1 MKKLNIIIGKK
12 QIIIA
17 ALLVTL
23 STAAVLNWYYATG
36 DNAVT
41 VMDTTNKAKDENK
54 NEKNDNTEKYG
65 TTELVSNNNYF
76 TIAKLNKKASDDEK
90 YEQFNKVIE
99 SSGTTKEQKDKATE
113 QALKHVEK
121 SEKEYSIENQILGK
135 GFKNCVA
142 YIDPEQ
148 EKVNIYVGTNNLDAK
163 KAAQIKD
170 IAQDITKLPSSNIIV
185 TPVLEKNNTTEKK

>member
-170 IAQDITKLPSSNIIV
+170 IAQDIKKL
-185 TPVLEKNNTTEKK
+185 